1 METKQTKLD
10 ELKGRNPF
18 QVPDSYLKGL
28 TGQIM
33 SLLPEK
39 PREETNAIPLYERI
53 RPWIYLAAVFV
64 GLMILFKALNRPFTA
79 DGNRLP
85 DESLYVQVAPSEG
98 RLSVS
103 SEEDEDFLEYLET
116 NYFNDAF
123 TETMEKI
130 E

>member
-18 QVPDSYLKGL
+18 QVPDGYLKGL

-33 SLLPEK
+33 NQLPEK
-39 PREETNAIPLYERI
+39 PHEKPRVISLYDRI
-53 RPWIYLAAVFV
+53 RPWLYLAAVFA
-64 GLMILFKALNRPFTA
+64 GLMILFRVFNLPFA
-79 DGNRLP
+79 GERNPSP
-85 DESLYVQVAPSEG
+85 DESLYVQLAPSEG
-98 RLSVS
+98 LLSVL

-116 NYFNDAF
+116 DYYNDVF
-123 TETMEKI
+123 TEEMEKI